1 MLRNMHPPMKPT
13 IAALMAV
20 LVLLTACSSSST
32 SPPGTSDAPTA
43 QPTDPTS
50 PTSDPSQAAG
60 DGEAPRACDLL
71 TPDEIAGVVGNTVE
85 AGTGTTASDCMWSSD
100 PEETSAAILILAVPA
115 ASCEAA
121 LDGDAAQSS
130 ADGFDVPAFWL
141 WAAASGGVGTLS
153 LCTAESMITVTVSAG
168 LSDTPDEGAIR
179 AQASALGDLVLSR
192 I

>member
-1 MLRNMHPPMKPT
+1 MART
-13 IAALMAV
+13 IAALMVAA
-20 LVLLTACSSSST
+20 LIAACSSGSASPTGASVAST
-32 SPPGTSDAPTA
+32 PSAPSADASAPT
-43 QPTDPTS
+43 TDAS
-50 PTSDPSQAAG
+50 EAAG
-60 DGEAPRACDLL
+60 GAAPQACDLL
-71 TPDEIAGVVGNTVE
+71 TPDEIAGVVGNAVE
-85 AGTGTTASDCMWSSD
+85 GGTGTTASDCLWSAD
-100 PEETSAAILILAVPA
+100 PEETSAAVLILAVPA
-115 ASCEAA
+115 TACEAA